1 MKENTLRNAVKLAL
15 WSGMAFGFAASS
27 CAQAQE
33 KKDEPG
39 TVETITVTGSSIPT
53 TPSEAAVPVTVLG
66 AKEIEATGVN
76 SNALELLRKAVPS
89 FAGRSNT
96 GNSNANNNNQNTAG
110 GSQIQLRNLDTL
122 VLVNGRRMAS
132 SGINAIGGKNF
143 VDINQIPVAAIERIE
158 VLSDGA
164 SSIYG
169 SDAIGGV
176 VNLILKSEYEGAE
189 IGGRYGIAPA
199 DGRYTEKS
207 LYFVTGA
214 EPRPGTNFTISG
226 SWSETDPLYQH
237 NRPFDTPLVGR
248 VSAVPGAVNFS
259 GRSPGA
265 LLAPGLN
272 SPRDSNPVG
281 PAATATSIADLVA
294 NGTYVSL
301 TPAQI
306 ANTYDISQFQTLV
319 LKQDQRSLIANGN
332 AELMGKKLVAFG
344 DLMLSQ
350 TKSFTQFLPLTT
362 TVSVPAGAPY
372 NPLTTNLT
380 GATFAYWPLPKQF
393 NNDANGERATLG
405 LRGDLSQDWNWE
417 TAYVYGE
424 NKLTQKQANV
434 FYAPNIARAIAG
446 GFDAQ
451 GNAVAGGRYS
461 RVRTGFSETGD
472 FVIQPALDPLARAD
486 GVDPASLANVFGTEQ
501 IDVKSKLT
509 SFDFK
514 VVGVP
519 FALPA
524 GKVGIAVGA
533 NFRKEELS
541 GHTDPNG
548 FNTGPT
554 NHLWSGGTFTDP
566 FSADRTIKAAFA
578 EVRVPITGKELTLP
592 AFHAFDLVGAVR
604 TERYS
609 DAGNSTVPKIG
620 FRWEPVDKQ
629 LVVRGTYSRAFT
641 APTLFSMFGPTGTRV
656 GGSGI
661 IQSAFG
667 IPGLTFPAEDGNNP
681 SLKPS
686 DAWSR
691 SIGAVFVPDAVPGLR
706 LKLDFVNVTQKG
718 FPGGIGFANI
728 FQSVN
733 ANGAASPFISNIAR
747 GNFPGQ
753 PGTIPGATAFAH
765 PGDLLAFLQSGG
777 QTAANDL
784 YTVDY
789 FVNLAGLKV
798 RAYDFFGEYALPA
811 TAAGKFTLMTVATYF
826 QNYKFQALP
835 DQPFFEYSGYATNGG
850 TGVQGT
856 LPKYRFF
863 STVHWEREA
872 WEATLANTFI
882 PSVTD
887 IGTGGIVFATSTTL
901 KPIRVASY
909 TSWDANVGYTA
920 KQFFKGLRVML
931 GVNNLANRMPPA
943 APQAFTDNN
952 VDVATYSPIGR
963 IWWATVSVKF

>member
-1 MKENTLRNAVKLAL
+1 MKTNTLEKAVRIAL
-15 WSGMAFGFAASS
+15 SCGMAFGLAAPLL
-27 CAQAQE
+27 AHGQE
-33 KKDEPG
+33 AKEG
-39 TVETITVTGSSIPT
+39 VETITITGSSLPT

-66 AKEIEATGVN
+66 IKEIEATGVN

-122 VLVNGRRMAS
+122 VLVNGRRMPS

-158 VLSDGA
+158 VLTDGA

-176 VNLILKSEYEGAE
+176 VNLILKSEYEGVE
-189 IGGRYGIAPA
+189 VGGRYGYAPS
-199 DGRYTEKS
+199 DGRYTEQS

-214 EPRPGTNFTISG
+214 EPRPGINFTLAG
-226 SWSETDPLYQH
+226 SWSHTDPLSQH
-237 NRPFDTPLVGR
+237 NRPFATPLVGR
-248 VSAVPGAVNFS
+248 VSAVPGAVNFGGS
-259 GRSPGA
+259 SPGA
-265 LLAPGLN
+265 LLNATLN
-272 SPRDSNPVG
+272 SPRERNPVG
-281 PAATATSIADLVA
+281 PSATATSIAALIA
-294 NGTYVSL
+294 NGTYL
-301 TPAQI
+301 AMTPAAI
-306 ANTYDISQFQTLV
+306 ASTYDISQFQTLL
-319 LKQDQRSLIANGN
+319 LKQDQRSIIANGN
-332 AELMGKKLVAFG
+332 AEILGKKLVAFG
-344 DLMLSQ
+344 DLLLSG

-372 NPLTTNLT
+372 NPLTTAFP
-380 GATFAYWPLPKQF
+380 GVTFAYWPLPKQF
-393 NNDANGERATLG
+393 DNDATGSRVTLG
-405 LRGDLSQDWNWE
+405 LRGDVSADWNWE
-417 TAYVYGE
+417 GAYVYGE
-424 NKLTQKQANV
+424 NKLTQKQLNV
-434 FYAPNIARAIAG
+434 FYAPNIARAVAG

-451 GNAVAGGRYS
+451 GNAVAGGRFS
-461 RVRTGFSETGD
+461 RVRSGFSETGD
-472 FVIQPALDPLARAD
+472 FVIQPALDPFARAS
-486 GVDPASLANVFGTEQ
+486 GVDPASLANVFGTET

-509 SFDFK
+509 SFDVK
-514 VVGVP
+514 VVGTP

-541 GHTDPNG
+541 GQTDPNG

-554 NHLWSGGTFTDP
+554 NHRWSGGTFTDP
-566 FSADRTIKAAFA
+566 FNADRTIKAAFG
-578 EVRVPITGKELTLP
+578 EVRVPLTGKNFTLP
-592 AFHAFDLVGAVR
+592 AFHAFDLVGALR

-620 FRWEPVDKQ
+620 FRWEPMDKQ
-629 LVVRGTYSRAFT
+629 LVLRGTYSRAFT
-641 APTLFSMFGPTGTRV
+641 APTLFAMFGPTGTRT
-656 GGSGI
+656 GGAGI

-681 SLKPS
+681 NLKPS

-706 LKLDFVNVTQKG
+706 LKVDFVNVTQKG

-747 GNFPGQ
+747 GNFPGM
-753 PGTIPGATAFAH
+753 PGTITGATAFAA
-765 PGDLLAFLQSGG
+765 PGALLAFLQGGG

-784 YTVDY
+784 YAVDY

-798 RAYDFFGEYALPA
+798 RAYDFFGEYTMPA
-811 TAAGKFTLMTVATYF
+811 TRLGKFTLMSTATYF
-826 QNYKFQALP
+826 QHYQFQALP
-835 DQPFFEYSGYATNGG
+835 NQPYFEYSGYATNGG

-863 STVHWEREA
+863 STVHWEREG
-872 WEATLANTFI
+872 WEATLANTYI

-901 KPIRVASY
+901 RPIKVSSY
-909 TSWDANVGYTA
+909 TTWDLNAGYTVKSIA
-920 KQFFKGLRVML
+920 KGLRVMA
-931 GVNNLANRMPPA
+931 GVNNIANRMPPA
-943 APQAFTDNN
+943 SPQAFTDNN
-952 VDVATYSPIGR
+952 VDVATYSPLGR
-963 IWWATVSVKF
+963 LWYATVSVKF